1 MIPKQIK
8 NPKFPDF
15 LSGFAVSNSKDFLFK
30 FHAKYPVIQVH
41 KTITNTNPISSPNH
55 PKLPI
60 KSIPIIVAIIAKVN
74 GSNINTR
81 ISIPKIFFIL

>member
-1 MIPKQIK
+1 MNRWLKKQIK

-15 LSGFAVSNSKDFLFK
+15 LSGFSVSNSKAGLLI

-55 PKLPI
+55 PKL
-60 KSIPIIVAIIAKVN
+60 S
-74 GSNINTR
+74 G
-81 ISIPKIFFIL
+81 